1 MAAVQYAQISDLA
14 NYLPPRV
21 IAGVITQAAQTYAL
35 ASASSFV
42 NGYLVDQFV
51 LPLIPP
57 YPQDLIRCVCVVA
70 TWDLLSLRGFDPT
83 EGPNVTFE
91 ARYRHQV
98 QWLEA
103 VQAGR
108 VTPNGIQDS
117 AGGTVRKGGA
127 RVSTSSVRGFNS
139 LCPSPAPS

>member
-1 MAAVQYAQISDLA
+1 MAAVQYAQLTDIG
-14 NYLPPRV
+14 NYLPPRGNSG
-21 IAGVITQAAQTYAL
+21 IITPAAQTYAL
-35 ASASSFV
+35 ISASAFV

-51 LPLIPP
+51 LPLVPP
-57 YPQDLIRCVCVVA
+57 YPQDLIRCVCIIA

-83 EGPNVTFE
+83 AGPDPVFE

-98 QWLEA
+98 AWLEA

-108 VTPNGIQDS
+108 VTPNAIQDS

-127 RVSTSSVRGFNS
+127 RITTTSARGFNL
-139 LCPSPAPS
+139 LCPSPALL